1 MKKLALV
8 AMVGLG
14 ALIGCDGNGMNS
26 PFKKY
31 TKEEQLAATASRGY
45 TEIKRE
51 NVIYVASTPDGVK
64 RVKEGKEPPLA
75 VSAVGFGPNG
85 EKVVFEG
92 SKDGLENGLMAEFE
106 KRHGGAEAAAA
117 AEPKS

>member
-8 AMVGLG
+8 AMVGF
-14 ALIGCDGNGMNS
+14 AAASGCDGAGMNS

-31 TKEEQLAATASRGY
+31 TKEDQLAATASRGY

-64 RVKEGKEPPLA
+64 RVRSGKEPPMA
-75 VSAVGFGPNG
+75 VSAIGFGPNG

-92 SKDGLENGLMAEFE
+92 SKDGLENGLMKEFE
-106 KRHGGAEAAAA
+106 KRHGAG
-117 AEPKS
+117 KS

>member
-8 AMVGLG
+8 AVVGLG
-14 ALIGCDGNGMNS
+14 AAAVGGCEGAGMNS

-31 TKEEQLAATASRGY
+31 TKEDQLAATSSRGY

-64 RVKEGKEPPLA
+64 RVKGGKEPPMA
-75 VSAVGFGPNG
+75 VSAIGFGPNG

-92 SKDGLENGLMAEFE
+92 TKDGLENGLMKEFE
-106 KRHGGAEAAAA
+106 KRHGAG
-117 AEPKS
+117 KS